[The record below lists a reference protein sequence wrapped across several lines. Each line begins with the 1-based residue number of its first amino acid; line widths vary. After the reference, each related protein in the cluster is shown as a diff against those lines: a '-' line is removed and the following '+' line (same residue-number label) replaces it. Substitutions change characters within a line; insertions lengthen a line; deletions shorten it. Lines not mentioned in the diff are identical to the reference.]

1 MGGERAALLQAL
13 ADQVHICLEC
23 RLAESRRVAVPGEG
37 PLDAELVWVGEAP
50 GAAEDRAGRPF
61 VGASGRFLRREME
74 AAGLDPARMYI
85 TNVVK
90 CRPPGNRQPRP
101 DEIAIC
107 TGLYLVRQVDLVAPR
122 ALVALGATAAAA
134 LVAGEVKMT
143 AAHGTWRYDGNLSGQ
158 ALPVFVT
165 YHPAAALRNER
176 WREEMRA
183 DLRQLAASRERVAY
197 GR

>member
-13 ADQVHICLEC
+13 AEQVRICLEC
-23 RLAESRRVAVPGEG
+23 RLAESRRMAVPGEG

-134 LVAGEVKMT
+134 LLAGEVKMT
-143 AAHGTWRYDGNLSGQ
+143 AAHGSWRYDGSLSGQ